1 MKTYILTGLLCWA
14 AVKTAAQ
21 EVASVHFPK
30 DRVGQEDIRSLTG
43 QADEPLAGRLVF
55 TYSYEQEDA
64 TVCTIAP
71 RMMGDSWRIQ
81 FAVRDGILR
90 DLKVPESVG
99 DLGVFIPEYLL
110 ERRLTR
116 FLLGDYPSAE
126 EAHEVLEQ
134 VWAAGYEH
142 AFLVKYTDGIRSLQ

>member
-1 MKTYILTGLLCWA
+1 MKTYILTGFLCWA
-14 AVKTAAQ
+14 AIKTAAQ
-21 EVASVHFPK
+21 EVASVHFPQ
-30 DRVGQEDIRSLTG
+30 DRAGQEDIRSLSGLT
-43 QADEPLAGRLVF
+43 AEPVAGPLVV

-71 RMMGDSWRIQ
+71 RTMGDSWRIQ

-90 DLKVPESVG
+90 DPKAPG
-99 DLGVFIPEYLL
+99 AIDGLGVFIPEYLL

-116 FLLGDYPSAE
+116 FLLGDYQSVE
-126 EAHEVLEQ
+126 EGHEALEQ